1 MADDDGDGQI
11 NKHEE
16 SCGSSISD
24 PTSLSPDYDN
34 DSIPDCV
41 DEDDDNDG
49 VIDQLDFY
57 PKDFTRSRFGGQRAL
72 IVAGG
77 GPYPTN
83 FLWSATKNMANYA
96 YTALRFQGL
105 TDDEIIYLSEE
116 PLDEVDGVP
125 TNESII
131 EAIANLSSESTPSNE
146 VLIYF
151 VDHGGNGV
159 FKVSESTLMT
169 AEQLKE
175 ALDDLQRNS
184 GVQATFI
191 YDACQAGSFIPLVS
205 DPEFDRT
212 IVAFLAQ

>member
-1 MADDDGDGQI
+1 M
-11 NKHEE
+11 
-16 SCGSSISD
+16 
-24 PTSLSPDYDN
+24 
-34 DSIPDCV
+34 V
-41 DEDDDNDG
+41 
-49 VIDQLDFY
+49 
-57 PKDFTRSRFGGQRAL
+57 
-72 IVAGG
+72 
-77 GPYPTN
+77 
-83 FLWSATKNMANYA
+83 ATKNMANYA

-116 PLDEVDGVP
+116 PRSEVDGVP

-131 EAIANLSSESTPSNE
+131 EAIADLSSESSPSNE

-175 ALDDLQRNS
+175 ALDDLQRSS

-191 YDACQAGSFIPLVS
+191 YDACQSGSFIPLVS
-205 DPEFDRT
+205 ILNLTGLLLPAHRP
-212 IVAFLAQ
+212 VRRQSSR